1 MSSSSTVSTPEQ
13 THRPAQSP
21 PSQGGVQRTKRWVK
35 RHLFPTSF
43 QSLLTLVTLALLA
56 WFVPR
61 ALDWLILSATFSGDS
76 QADCLG
82 DGACWL
88 PVTQRI
94 ELFVYGFYP
103 DTQTWR
109 VNIAFA
115 LSAAIFPL
123 LYLKRIDR
131 RWVLG
136 YLVALPFVMWWLLKG
151 GAGLAEVSSTKFA
164 GILVTVFL
172 GVIGMLFALPIG
184 ILLALGRRSS
194 KPAIKLL
201 SVLYIELVRSVPVIT
216 LLFMASLMIQ
226 LFFPEGFTIDILLRV
241 LIVLIMFT
249 AAYMAETIRGGLQG
263 IPRGQYEAAKALGFS
278 YWKTMGLIILPQ
290 VLRNTIPP
298 LLTQFIGLFKET
310 TLVVV
315 VGVLDIVGIAM
326 STTSAP
332 EWLGLEHEVYLFLAM
347 FFFTICFALSRYA
360 RHLEKQLEKSRS

>member
-1 MSSSSTVSTPEQ
+1 MTVSAT
-13 THRPAQSP
+13 QSH
-21 PSQGGVQRTKRWVK
+21 SGVQVPPHHPLGHQVTRWIK
-35 RHLFPTSF
+35 TQLFPTPF
-43 QSLLTLVTLALLA
+43 QSCLSLITLVLLV
-56 WFVPR
+56 WFTPL
-61 ALDWLILSATFSGDS
+61 ALDWLLFSATFVGDS
-76 QADCLG
+76 KADCIG
-82 DGACWL
+82 GGACWL

-103 DTQTWR
+103 DTEIWR
-109 VNIAFA
+109 VNIAFGLA
-115 LSAAIFPL
+115 AAILPL
-123 LYLKRIDR
+123 LYIKQIDR

-136 YLVALPFVMWWLLKG
+136 YLIVLPFLMWWLLKG
-151 GAGLAEVSSTKFA
+151 GVGLPEVSSTKFA

-172 GVIGMLFALPIG
+172 GVIGMLFALPMG
-184 ILLALGRRSS
+184 VLLALGRRSN
-194 KPAIKLL
+194 KPVIKLL

-226 LFFPEGFTIDILLRV
+226 LLFPEGMTIDIFLRV

-263 IPRGQYEAAKALGFS
+263 MPSGQYEAAKALGFS

-315 VGVLDIVGIAM
+315 VGVLDVVGIAM
-326 STTSAP
+326 STTAAP
-332 EWLGLEHEVYLFLAM
+332 EWLGLEHEVYLFLAL
-347 FFFTICFALSRYA
+347 FFFTICFTLSRYA
-360 RHLEKQLEKSRS
+360 RHLEKQMEKSRS